1 MSARLSE
8 TIFTFDMDD
17 AERSIL
23 ELDSVFCSPFEKLW
37 LAVVAEPELEL
48 ESELTPLA
56 SRERITVASD
66 EFDVKEA
73 KLTGAVVRIDTE
85 DACDRLSSTVLVDSI
100 DANESFS
107 PLPNSI
113 GGVVEFESLFSYFV
127 GIIGQNLL
135 GEL

>member
-1 MSARLSE
+1 
-8 TIFTFDMDD
+8 MDD

-37 LAVVAEPELEL
+37 LAVVAEPEL

-85 DACDRLSSTVLVDSI
+85 DGCDRLSSTVLVDSI

-127 GIIGQNLL
+127 GIIGRMVVD
-135 GEL
+135 EL